1 MKELVGKILGGDTLT
16 EAEARSLLDEL
27 TREGLDQVQAAAALA
42 GMRTRGE
49 TAEELRAFAMGLQ
62 EIAVRPEIADVSRAV
77 DVVGTGGDS
86 SGSHNL
92 STGAALLAAAAGAE
106 VIKHGNRSVSSQSGS
121 FDVLS
126 ALGLDVPWGPA
137 RAGEVFNATRFTYL
151 FAPAFHPSMKAVA
164 PVRQALGVR
173 TIFNLVGPLANPA
186 RAPYLVMGAFSPET
200 AEMMAETLAG
210 MDVERAFV
218 VHGEPG
224 WDEPTPVGPYLL
236 YEVRRDRVDRS
247 EEDPADFGIP
257 RCNADRL
264 VGGDPGRN
272 AAAIRAVF
280 SGEVGP
286 HRDALVLG
294 ASLALRVTSE
304 VSPEDAVGAAAAAI
318 DDGRANHLLDRLVAL
333 SRQEEIGV

>member
-1 MKELVGKILGGDTLT
+1 MKALVAKILGGETLSET
-16 EAEARSLLDEL
+16 EATTLLQEL
-27 TREGLDQVQAAAALA
+27 TSEGLDQVQAAAALA

-49 TAEELRAFAMGLQ
+49 TAEELRAFAKGLQ
-62 EIAVRPEIADVSRAV
+62 EIAVRPEIDDVSRAV

-121 FDVLS
+121 FDVLG
-126 ALGLDVPWGPA
+126 ALGLDVPWDPS
-137 RAGEVFNATRFTYL
+137 RAGEVFNATGFTYL
-151 FAPAFHPSMKAVA
+151 FAPTFHPSMKAVA
-164 PVRQALGVR
+164 PVRQALGTR

-186 RAPYLVMGAFSPET
+186 RTPYLVMGAFSPDT
-200 AEMMAETLAG
+200 ARMMAETLAG

-236 YEVRRDRVDRS
+236 YEVRRNEVRRT

-257 RCNADRL
+257 RCGVDHL
-264 VGGDPGRN
+264 VGGDPVHN
-272 AAAIRAVF
+272 AEAIRAVF
-280 SGEVGP
+280 AGETGP

-294 ASLALRVTSE
+294 ASLALRVTDD
-304 VSPEDAVGAAAAAI
+304 VSPEDAVSTAAAAI
-318 DDGRANHLLDRLVAL
+318 DDGRARELLDRLIAM
-333 SRQEEIGV
+333 SHQEEVGV